1 MTLYLMPPVLF
12 VVLVLAYIF
21 QERAAD
27 VRMRMDEPEDPRVVR
42 LGRGVTHAGAVLCA
56 GFVSPL
62 GGSILRKAMMGDRAE
77 ISSLGKLYTLIGT
90 LALFLLGVASI
101 DKMVDSASTLIL
113 AKIRETDAKHLRIRD
128 VLYLETPDVI
138 LLLCV
143 MCVVLLS

>member
-1 MTLYLMPPVLF
+1 MPPVLL

-56 GFVSPL
+56 GFVSPF
-62 GGSILRKAMMGDRAE
+62 GGSILWKAMMGDRAE
-77 ISSLGKLYTLIGT
+77 LSSLGKVYTLLGT
-90 LALFLLGVASI
+90 LALFLLAVASI
-101 DKMVDSASTLIL
+101 DKMVDAVSTFIV
-113 AKIRETDAKHLRIRD
+113 AKSHGTDARHLRIRD
-128 VLYLETPDVI
+128 VLYLEIPDAV

>member
-1 MTLYLMPPVLF
+1 MPPVLL

-56 GFVSPL
+56 GFVSPF
-62 GGSILRKAMMGDRAE
+62 GGSILWKAMMGDRAE
-77 ISSLGKLYTLIGT
+77 LSALGKVYTLLGT
-90 LALFLLGVASI
+90 LALFLLAVASI
-101 DKMVDSASTLIL
+101 DKIVDAFSTLIV
-113 AKIRETDAKHLRIRD
+113 ARIRGTDARHLRIRD
-128 VLYLETPDVI
+128 VLYLEIPDAV